1 MSWSSGIDGKRRVG
15 AARSPNRLSYATA
28 ESPSPDARVNPLAS
42 TANRCFVCG
51 NGNPIG
57 LNVRFRLDGDV
68 CRAEFT
74 PGEAHVGYDGVTHGG
89 ILFSLLDDVMA
100 NHIFLRGERCYTA
113 KAEVRY
119 RGPLPVGTRVK
130 LEGRLVRR
138 KGRLVILEGRV
149 LRADNNEVV
158 AEATGSF
165 MMEADSGV
173 VRG

>member
-1 MSWSSGIDGKRRVG
+1 M
-15 AARSPNRLSYATA
+15 
-28 ESPSPDARVNPLAS
+28 NPLAS

-51 NGNPIG
+51 KGNPIG

-74 PGEAHVGYDGVTHGG
+74 PAEAHVGYDGVTHGG

-119 RGPLPVGTRVK
+119 RSALPVGTPVK
-130 LEGRLVRR
+130 LEGRLLRR
-138 KGRLVILEGRV
+138 KGRLAVLEGRV
-149 LRADNNEVV
+149 LRADNGDLV

-165 MMEADSGV
+165 MVEAAHRAS
-173 VRG
+173 RG

>member
-1 MSWSSGIDGKRRVG
+1 MVKRD
-15 AARSPNRLSYATA
+15 RLSRSDGAPEPLRPTRCATVA
-28 ESPSPDARVNPLAS
+28 ASPHQIESVNPLAS

-100 NHIFLRGERCYTA
+100 NYVFLRGERCYTA

-119 RGPLPVGTRVK
+119 RGYLPVGTSVK
-130 LEGRLVRR
+130 LEGRLLRR
-138 KGRLVILEGRV
+138 KGRLVVLEGRV

-165 MMEADSGV
+165 MVEAASMAL
-173 VRG
+173 RG

>member
-1 MSWSSGIDGKRRVG
+1 M
-15 AARSPNRLSYATA
+15 
-28 ESPSPDARVNPLAS
+28 NPLAS

-51 NGNPIG
+51 VGNPIG

-74 PGEAHVGYDGVTHGG
+74 PGDAHVGYDGLVHGG

-100 NHIFLRGERCYTA
+100 NYVFLRGERCYTA

-119 RGPLPVGTRVK
+119 RKPLPAETPVR
-130 LEGRLVRR
+130 LEGRQTRR
-138 KGRLVILEGRV
+138 KGRLAMLEGRV
-149 LRADNNEVV
+149 LRADNDELV

-165 MMEADSGV
+165 MVEGSSK
-173 VRG
+173 